1 MQAHQESSTGHD
13 VYAAMHCIGTEANE
27 CDLWNCK
34 NKWQAMHVYSIAAM
48 PRRVP
53 VQIHSIMWLN
63 VMLAERV
70 TDYVS
75 ATGSAT
81 TGHAVLTVHY

>member
-1 MQAHQESSTGHD
+1 M
-13 VYAAMHCIGTEANE
+13 
-27 CDLWNCK
+27 
-34 NKWQAMHVYSIAAM
+34 
-48 PRRVP
+48 
-53 VQIHSIMWLN
+53 QIHSIMWLN